1 MPAISYRLPQDLYQG
16 DLELMKAK
24 ELKELA
30 EEELREK
37 ESGLGQEL
45 FNLRFQKATGQ
56 LGNTAMISKTKKELA
71 RVKTLLR
78 ELEISDMTR

>member
-1 MPAISYRLPQDLYQG
+1 
-16 DLELMKAK
+16 MKAK
-24 ELKELA
+24 QLRELA

-37 ESGLGQEL
+37 EKETAQEL

-56 LGNTAMISKTKKELA
+56 LGNTAMIPKTKRDLA

-78 ELEISDMTR
+78 ELKS